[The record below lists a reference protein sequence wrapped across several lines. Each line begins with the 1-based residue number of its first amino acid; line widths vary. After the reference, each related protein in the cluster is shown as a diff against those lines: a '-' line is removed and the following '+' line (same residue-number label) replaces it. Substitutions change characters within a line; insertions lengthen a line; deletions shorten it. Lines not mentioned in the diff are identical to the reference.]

1 MAGSSFIC
9 ALLLG
14 AGLLS
19 AAGGSGTRGW
29 SLAKR
34 EVRLRTDREGDE
46 DSKSIVVKAGDQEVN
61 QNLIIC
67 NAYANVRGL
76 HVANLRT
83 QQRLTAAGPLAFKG
97 CSSFTQALQEGD
109 RLEFKA
115 GDLSVGIFRTT
126 GLPKS
131 TTSLLLIPHR
141 RDHNSMNAAFESH
154 AFDSAD
160 GPQVAVVDAYRGKEV
175 GLIKIADSV
184 EEVSDTSAGGAEAT
198 ATPRPRRRRKE
209 GLKYNSVVTLRPGKY
224 DVLLEGK
231 DEAGSLSSA
240 RLLVS
245 QGTYVIMRT
254 GNQPEPANR
263 TVAGQQASFSQE
275 LVVFPQGSGAVLAR
289 VHCIT
294 LAAVALAGL
303 AFVL

>member
-1 MAGSSFIC
+1 MAGIAFIF
-9 ALLLG
+9 
-14 AGLLS
+14 AGLLVAGLPG
-19 AAGGSGTRGW
+19 AATGSTRLLDKGN
-29 SLAKR
+29 
-34 EVRLRTDREGDE
+34 LRTDLASDE
-46 DSKSIVVKAGDQEVN
+46 DSRSIVVSADGQEVD

-67 NAYANVRGL
+67 NAYAHAKGL
-76 HVANLRT
+76 HIANLRT
-83 QQRLTAAGPLAFKG
+83 QQRLTAAGPLAFKECG
-97 CSSFTQALQEGD
+97 SFTQPLKEGD
-109 RLEFKA
+109 RLDFKA

-131 TTSLLLIPHR
+131 TASLLLIPHR
-141 RDHNSMNAAFESH
+141 RDRNAMNAAFESH
-154 AFDSAD
+154 AFERAE

-175 GLIKIADSV
+175 GSVKIMDSA
-184 EEVSDTSAGGAEAT
+184 EETSDSSKAEAGGAE
-198 ATPRPRRRRKE
+198 ATPRPRRRRVE
-209 GLKYNSVVTLRPGKY
+209 DLKFNSVVTLRPGKY

-275 LVVFPQGSGAVLAR
+275 LVVFPQSSGAALAH
-289 VHCIT
+289 VHCFT
-294 LAAVALAGL
+294 LVAAALAGL
-303 AFVL
+303 AFAL